1 MDILIGS
8 VLSILV
14 MIAVGLL
21 IYDLVCVYRN
31 PFPSFRNSDKRLA
44 EIYKDKNRSYKTR
57 SILKDMNY
65 DI

>member
-1 MDILIGS
+1 MSALVGVVVFVIIVVGLG
-8 VLSILV
+8 LSIYE
-14 MIAVGLL
+14 L
-21 IYDLVCVYRN
+21 ICVYRN
-31 PFPSFRNSDKRLA
+31 PFPVFRNSDKRLA